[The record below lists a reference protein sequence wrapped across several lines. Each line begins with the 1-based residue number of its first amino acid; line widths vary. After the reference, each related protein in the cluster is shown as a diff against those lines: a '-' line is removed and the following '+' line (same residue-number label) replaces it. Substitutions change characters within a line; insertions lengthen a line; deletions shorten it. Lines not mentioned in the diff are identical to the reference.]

1 MLKIPYH
8 VCIKRCKK
16 SYIFN
21 TTLVTNF
28 KKIRLKCGVRV
39 ATLYT
44 VVYRLQSTLFQ
55 LYTLK
60 RFKKCMST
68 VLFNLKG

>member
-44 VVYRLQSTLFQ
+44 VVYRVHSTNF
-55 LYTLK
+55 THSKDLK
-60 RFKKCMST
+60 NVCPLCYLT
-68 VLFNLKG
+68 